1 MDLPQRFIDQ
11 ITPILGT
18 ERDAFLAALETD
30 SPTSIRLNDK
40 IEIAQSNR
48 VPWCETGFYLSERPS
63 FTADPLF
70 HAGTYYVQEASS
82 MFVEQAIKQHI
93 AEPVNMLDLCA
104 APGGKS
110 THLSSLLPKGSLLVS
125 NEIVRSRAYI
135 LAENMIKWGNANVVV
150 TNNEPKDF
158 ENLYSFFDAMLI
170 DAPCSGEGMFRKD
183 EGAIKEWSPENV
195 RKCVERQREILTTVW
210 SALKQDGI
218 IIYSTCTF
226 NRQENEENV
235 QWMINELGAE
245 LLPIKLDESWGI
257 TQTDGG
263 YRFYPHKTIGEGFFL
278 SVLRKTTT
286 DQSRI
291 RIKNE
296 KNKNTKILPDI
307 LSLKNKLLQ
316 PDNWKIV
323 VSENNIKA
331 LPIDKADE
339 IEFLEKKLKF
349 MSAGILLAT
358 QKGKD
363 LIPETGLALSKSLD
377 VSQCHSV
384 EVDFKTAI
392 LFLQKEAV
400 ELPQADKGYVL
411 LTYKKVPL
419 GWVKNLGNRTNNLY
433 PQEWRIRM
441 KIAF

>member
-1 MDLPQRFIDQ
+1 
-11 ITPILGT
+11 
-18 ERDAFLAALETD
+18 
-30 SPTSIRLNDK
+30 
-40 IEIAQSNR
+40 
-48 VPWCETGFYLSERPS
+48 
-63 FTADPLF
+63 
-70 HAGTYYVQEASS
+70 
-82 MFVEQAIKQHI
+82 
-93 AEPVNMLDLCA
+93 
-104 APGGKS
+104 
-110 THLSSLLPKGSLLVS
+110 
-125 NEIVRSRAYI
+125 
-135 LAENMIKWGNANVVV
+135 
-150 TNNEPKDF
+150 
-158 ENLYSFFDAMLI
+158 
-170 DAPCSGEGMFRKD
+170 
-183 EGAIKEWSPENV
+183 
-195 RKCVERQREILTTVW
+195 VERQRQILTTVW

-278 SVLRKTTT
+278 SVLRKTTN

-331 LPIDKADE
+331 LPVEKADE

-349 MSAGILLAT
+349 MSAGVLLAA

-363 LIPETGLALSKSLD
+363 LIPETGLALSKNLD
-377 VSQCHSV
+377 VSQCHCV